1 MFLEFYKD
9 TLSKLQ
15 GFVKSYFYDII
26 LVIIVGLL
34 VMLSF
39 ATGYIFAKYQSKEPI
54 RLEQI
59 QNANTKMQND
69 NLK

>member
-1 MFLEFYKD
+1 MI
-9 TLSKLQ
+9 SKIIA
-15 GFVKSYFYDII
+15 FVKSKFYDIM

-39 ATGYIFAKYQSKEPI
+39 ATGYIAAKYQGKEPI